1 MKKLNLMIIVTVFS
15 MILLCSCAQNNDVM
29 ASVNGIDIEKS
40 DYEMRLKSNEIMAE
54 LMTEDINNSDFTSE
68 EKNAKITE
76 IKEKCSTDKETIIN
90 SMIETAYIDSKYDS
104 ITHEQAKSEIEKQMS
119 NLDDYAVEYPQ
130 VAANGKIMDEYIK
143 RMGITKEE
151 YLDLAAD
158 SYISYVNKQK
168 AKEEFAKEKDSVM
181 MFLTKSLKHI
191 SSRKYPKPLL
201 CIINEQKNF
210 IITESRTEPRIRIT
224 EQRNICVFSFCCN
237 YKYKNNFLEKRTNRG
252 TRL

>member
-15 MILLCSCAQNNDVM
+15 MILFCSCAQNNDVM
-29 ASVNGIDIEKS
+29 ASVNGIDIKKS

-68 EKNAKITE
+68 EKNAKIME

-90 SMIETAYIDSKYDS
+90 SMIETAFIDSKYDS

-158 SYISYVNKQK
+158 SYTS
-168 AKEEFAKEKDSVM
+168 
-181 MFLTKSLKHI
+181 
-191 SSRKYPKPLL
+191 
-201 CIINEQKNF
+201 
-210 IITESRTEPRIRIT
+210 
-224 EQRNICVFSFCCN
+224 
-237 YKYKNNFLEKRTNRG
+237 
-252 TRL
+252 

>member
-1 MKKLNLMIIVTVFS
+1 MKKLNLMVIVTVFT

-29 ASVNGIDIEKS
+29 ASVNGIDIKRS
-40 DYEMRLKSNEIMAE
+40 DYEMRLKCNQIMAE

-68 EKNAKITE
+68 EKNAKIME
-76 IKEKCSTDKETIIN
+76 IKEKCSTDKDTILN
-90 SMIETAYIDSKYDS
+90 SMIEIAFIDSKYDS

-119 NLDDYAVEYPQ
+119 NLDAYADEYPQ

-168 AKEEFAKEKDSVM
+168 AKEEFAKEKD
-181 MFLTKSLKHI
+181 I
-191 SSRKYPKPLL
+191 SDDALDK
-201 CIINEQKNF
+201 EF
-210 IITESRTEPRIRIT
+210 ESYIKQEISKTLA
-224 EQRNICVFSFCCN
+224 VY
-237 YKYKNNFLEKRTNRG
+237 YK
-252 TRL
+252 